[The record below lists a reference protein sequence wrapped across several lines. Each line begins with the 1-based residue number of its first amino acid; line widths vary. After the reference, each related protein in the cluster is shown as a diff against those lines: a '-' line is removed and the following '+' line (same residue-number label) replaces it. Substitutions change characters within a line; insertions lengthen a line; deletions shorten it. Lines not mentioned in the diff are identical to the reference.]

1 MIMMKEKK
9 AIARAARQ
17 IYLKSVSSGAIVIKH
32 LNINPK
38 IK

>member
-1 MIMMKEKK
+1 MMKEKK
-9 AIARAARQ
+9 AIAKAARE
-17 IYLKSVSSGAIVIKH
+17 IRLKTVSSAAIVIKH